1 MLYVK
6 RGIYKRALD
15 WFSSKTSLPD
25 CCDDFA
31 VSNNSLL
38 LQGVEK
44 EKQAFIE
51 NLLHYEQVEL
61 PAAIDINYIY

>member
-1 MLYVK
+1 MLQTGFLAK
-6 RGIYKRALD
+6 RT
-15 WFSSKTSLPD
+15 FQD
-25 CCDDFA
+25 CCDEFA

-44 EKQAFIE
+44 EKQAYIK
-51 NLLHYEQVEL
+51 NLFHYEQVEL